1 MSVVSLVRSEWLK
14 ASKRP
19 MHRLLLLLVGATGL
33 AYVVFMAMR
42 AGTGPAARESARDAL
57 TWPYILNP
65 ALDVLGFFGRLAA
78 IILAASIVGSEYGHD
93 TWKMLLPRRPGRGV
107 FLGAKLAVILGA
119 LGLGILVVSVSYAV
133 PGVVSSKLL
142 GIEPTTPGRLDLMAW
157 RYASLCLDLTFF
169 ATATL
174 LAAVVTRSA
183 FGGILLGIA
192 LMIFLGLVSD
202 AEPWLVRVLPTAHL
216 MNLQARLSENA
227 RMMALVQKSFAG
239 EVSTAASL
247 GVWALYVTAF
257 LGAALGVFQRR
268 DMAGSTGG

>member
-1 MSVVSLVRSEWLK
+1 MSVLSLMGAEWLK

-33 AYVVFMAMR
+33 AYCLFMAMR
-42 AGTGPAARESARDAL
+42 AGAEPAARESARDVL

-65 ALDVLGFFGRLAA
+65 ALDVLQFFGRLAA

-119 LGLGILVVSVSYAV
+119 LALGVVVVSASYAV
-133 PGVVSSKLL
+133 PGVVSSKAL
-142 GIEPTTPGRLDLMAW
+142 GLVPTTPGRLDVMAW
-157 RYASLCLDLTFF
+157 RYVCLGLDLTFF

-174 LAAVVTRSA
+174 LAAVLTRSA
-183 FGGILLGIA
+183 FGGILLGMA

-202 AEPWLVRVLPTAHL
+202 AEPWLVRALPTAHL
-216 MNLQARLSENA
+216 MNLQAHLTENA
-227 RMMALVQKSFAG
+227 RLLALTQKSFAG
-239 EVSTAASL
+239 EMSVSASL
-247 GVWALYVTAF
+247 AVWALYVCGF
-257 LGAALGVFQRR
+257 LGAALGLFRRR
-268 DMAGSTGG
+268 DMAGATGG